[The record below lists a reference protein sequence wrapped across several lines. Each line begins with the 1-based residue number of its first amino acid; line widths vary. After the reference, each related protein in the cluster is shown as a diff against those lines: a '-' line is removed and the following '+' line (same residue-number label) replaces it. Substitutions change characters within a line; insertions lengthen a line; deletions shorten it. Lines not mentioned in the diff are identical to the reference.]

1 MTFLSS
7 VVKDRTELEDKDLDH
22 LQALLADWTL
32 LADLSLSDLVLWIP
46 TWHGKGFFAAAQ
58 IRPATSHTNVPEDL
72 VGEFIA
78 PGRRVDLDKALST
91 RRKVVDPTDSGL
103 RVDAIPV
110 VFDEKVIAVISR
122 HTNADGRGG
131 RLEQVYLAAAEDL
144 MEMVAAG
151 SFPST
156 GEVSKASQAPRV
168 GDGLI
173 RLSKQ
178 GEVEYASPNAASA
191 FRRLGLAAD
200 LLNQDLAKVVAK
212 LQKTPGPVDEAIML
226 VTAGRASGEVE
237 LDNTT
242 SVVTL
247 RGVPLLRNDERVGAL
262 VLVRDVADLRR
273 KEKAL
278 LTKDAT
284 IREVHHRVKNNLQ
297 TVAALLRLQARR
309 AKSEETRDS
318 LAEAQRRVSAI
329 AVVHEALSRS
339 PGEVIP
345 FDEVI
350 NQVIALVTD
359 ASVTVE
365 NEKPISIELQGEF
378 GELPAEIATP
388 LAMAVVEIL
397 QNAIE
402 HGRPTVEPVQINA
415 TKSGGQIR
423 ITITDG
429 GPGIE
434 KGKDVFATDQLGL
447 QIVRTLIVDELGG
460 GLTISANSPTGVKAE
475 IVAPIVLRKNY

>member
-1 MTFLSS
+1 
-7 VVKDRTELEDKDLDH
+7 
-22 LQALLADWTL
+22 
-32 LADLSLSDLVLWIP
+32 
-46 TWHGKGFFAAAQ
+46 
-58 IRPATSHTNVPEDL
+58 
-72 VGEFIA
+72 
-78 PGRRVDLDKALST
+78 
-91 RRKVVDPTDSGL
+91 
-103 RVDAIPV
+103 
-110 VFDEKVIAVISR
+110 
-122 HTNADGRGG
+122 
-131 RLEQVYLAAAEDL
+131 
-144 MEMVAAG
+144 
-151 SFPST
+151 
-156 GEVSKASQAPRV
+156 
-168 GDGLI
+168 
-173 RLSKQ
+173 
-178 GEVEYASPNAASA
+178 
-191 FRRLGLAAD
+191 
-200 LLNQDLAKVVAK
+200 
-212 LQKTPGPVDEAIML
+212 ML
-226 VTAGRASGEVE
+226 VAAGRASGEVE
-237 LDNTT
+237 LDNST

-247 RGVPLLRNDERVGAL
+247 RGVPLLRNSERVGAL

-309 AKSEETRDS
+309 AKSDETRDS

-359 ASVTVE
+359 ASSTIE
-365 NEKPISIELQGEF
+365 NEKPISIERQGEF

-388 LAMAVVEIL
+388 IAMAVVEIL

-475 IVAPIVLRKNY
+475 IVAPIVVRKSN

>member
-1 MTFLSS
+1 
-7 VVKDRTELEDKDLDH
+7 
-22 LQALLADWTL
+22 
-32 LADLSLSDLVLWIP
+32 
-46 TWHGKGFFAAAQ
+46 
-58 IRPATSHTNVPEDL
+58 

-78 PGRRVDLDKALST
+78 PGRRIDLDKALST

-110 VFDEKVIAVISR
+110 VLNEKVIAVISR

-200 LLNQDLAKVVAK
+200 LINQDLAKVVAK

-226 VTAGRASGEVE
+226 VAAGRASGEVE
-237 LDNTT
+237 LDNST

-247 RGVPLLRNDERVGAL
+247 RGVPLLRNSERVGAL

-309 AKSEETRDS
+309 AKSDETRDS

-359 ASVTVE
+359 ASSTIE
-365 NEKPISIELQGEF
+365 NEKPISIERQGEF

-388 LAMAVVEIL
+388 IAMAVVEIL

-475 IVAPIVLRKNY
+475 IVAPIVVRKSN

>member
-1 MTFLSS
+1 
-7 VVKDRTELEDKDLDH
+7 
-22 LQALLADWTL
+22 
-32 LADLSLSDLVLWIP
+32 
-46 TWHGKGFFAAAQ
+46 
-58 IRPATSHTNVPEDL
+58 
-72 VGEFIA
+72 
-78 PGRRVDLDKALST
+78 
-91 RRKVVDPTDSGL
+91 
-103 RVDAIPV
+103 
-110 VFDEKVIAVISR
+110 
-122 HTNADGRGG
+122 
-131 RLEQVYLAAAEDL
+131 LEQVYLAAAEDL

-226 VTAGRASGEVE
+226 VAAGRASGEVE

-415 TKSGGQIR
+415 AKSGGQIR

-475 IVAPIVLRKNY
+475 IVAPIVVRKSN

>member
-1 MTFLSS
+1 
-7 VVKDRTELEDKDLDH
+7 
-22 LQALLADWTL
+22 
-32 LADLSLSDLVLWIP
+32 
-46 TWHGKGFFAAAQ
+46 
-58 IRPATSHTNVPEDL
+58 
-72 VGEFIA
+72 
-78 PGRRVDLDKALST
+78 
-91 RRKVVDPTDSGL
+91 
-103 RVDAIPV
+103 
-110 VFDEKVIAVISR
+110 
-122 HTNADGRGG
+122 
-131 RLEQVYLAAAEDL
+131 
-144 MEMVAAG
+144 
-151 SFPST
+151 
-156 GEVSKASQAPRV
+156 
-168 GDGLI
+168 
-173 RLSKQ
+173 
-178 GEVEYASPNAASA
+178 
-191 FRRLGLAAD
+191 LAAD
-200 LLNQDLAKVVAK
+200 LINQDLAKVVAK

-226 VTAGRASGEVE
+226 VAAGRASGEVE
-237 LDNTT
+237 LDNST

-350 NQVIALVTD
+350 SQVIALVTD
-359 ASVTVE
+359 SSVTVE

-402 HGRPTVEPVQINA
+402 HGRPTLEPVQINA

-434 KGKDVFATDQLGL
+434 KGRDVFATDQLGL

-475 IVAPIVLRKNY
+475 IVAPIVVRKSN

>member
-1 MTFLSS
+1 
-7 VVKDRTELEDKDLDH
+7 
-22 LQALLADWTL
+22 
-32 LADLSLSDLVLWIP
+32 
-46 TWHGKGFFAAAQ
+46 
-58 IRPATSHTNVPEDL
+58 
-72 VGEFIA
+72 VGEFVA
-78 PGRRVDLDKALST
+78 PGRRIDLDKALST

-110 VFDEKVIAVISR
+110 VLNEKVIAVISR

-200 LLNQDLAKVVAK
+200 LINQDLAKVVAK

-226 VTAGRASGEVE
+226 VAAGRASGEVE
-237 LDNTT
+237 LDNST

-247 RGVPLLRNDERVGAL
+247 RGVPLLRNGERVGAL

-309 AKSEETRDS
+309 AKSDETRDS

-359 ASVTVE
+359 ASSTIE
-365 NEKPISIELQGEF
+365 NEKPISIERQGEF

-388 LAMAVVEIL
+388 IAMAVVEIL

-475 IVAPIVLRKNY
+475 IVAPIVVRKSN

>member
-91 RRKVVDPTDSGL
+91 RRKVVDPTESGL

-131 RLEQVYLAAAEDL
+131 RLEKVYLAAAEDL

-402 HGRPTVEPVQINA
+402 HGRPTFEPVQINA
-415 TKSGGQIR
+415 TKSNGQIR

>member
-1 MTFLSS
+1 
-7 VVKDRTELEDKDLDH
+7 
-22 LQALLADWTL
+22 
-32 LADLSLSDLVLWIP
+32 
-46 TWHGKGFFAAAQ
+46 
-58 IRPATSHTNVPEDL
+58 

-91 RRKVVDPTDSGL
+91 RRKVADPTDSGL

-110 VFDEKVIAVISR
+110 VLNEKVIAVISR

-178 GEVEYASPNAASA
+178 GEVEYVSPNAASA

-200 LLNQDLAKVVAK
+200 LINQDLAKVVAK

-226 VTAGRASGEVE
+226 VAAGRASGEVE
-237 LDNTT
+237 LDNST

-350 NQVIALVTD
+350 SQVIALVTD
-359 ASVTVE
+359 SSVTVE

-402 HGRPTVEPVQINA
+402 HGRPTLEPVQINA

-434 KGKDVFATDQLGL
+434 KGRDVFATDQLGL

-475 IVAPIVLRKNY
+475 IVAPIVVRKSY

>member
-1 MTFLSS
+1 
-7 VVKDRTELEDKDLDH
+7 
-22 LQALLADWTL
+22 
-32 LADLSLSDLVLWIP
+32 
-46 TWHGKGFFAAAQ
+46 
-58 IRPATSHTNVPEDL
+58 
-72 VGEFIA
+72 
-78 PGRRVDLDKALST
+78 
-91 RRKVVDPTDSGL
+91 
-103 RVDAIPV
+103 
-110 VFDEKVIAVISR
+110 
-122 HTNADGRGG
+122 
-131 RLEQVYLAAAEDL
+131 
-144 MEMVAAG
+144 
-151 SFPST
+151 
-156 GEVSKASQAPRV
+156 
-168 GDGLI
+168 
-173 RLSKQ
+173 
-178 GEVEYASPNAASA
+178 
-191 FRRLGLAAD
+191 LAAD

-226 VTAGRASGEVE
+226 VAAGRASGEVE
-237 LDNTT
+237 LDNST

-475 IVAPIVLRKNY
+475 IVAPIVVRKSN

>member
-7 VVKDRTELEDKDLDH
+7 VVKDRTDLEDKDLEH

-110 VFDEKVIAVISR
+110 VFNDKVIAVISR

-226 VTAGRASGEVE
+226 VAAGRASGEVE

-247 RGVPLLRNDERVGAL
+247 RGVPLVKNEERIGAL

-309 AKSEETRDS
+309 AKSDETRDS

-359 ASVTVE
+359 ASSTIE
-365 NEKPISIELQGEF
+365 NEKPISIERQGEF
-378 GELPAEIATP
+378 GDLPAEIATP
-388 LAMAVVEIL
+388 IAMAVVEIL

-434 KGKDVFATDQLGL
+434 KGIDVFATDQLGL

-475 IVAPIVLRKNY
+475 IVAPIVIRKST

>member
-1 MTFLSS
+1 MTFLTA
-7 VVKDRTELEDKDLDH
+7 VVKDKTELGDKDIEH

-58 IRPATSHTNVPEDL
+58 IRPATTHTNVPEDL

-78 PGRRVDLDKALST
+78 SGRRVDLDKALTT
-91 RRKVVDPTDSGL
+91 RRKVGDLNNSGL
-103 RVDAIPV
+103 RIEAVPV
-110 VFDEKVIAVISR
+110 VFEEKVIAVISR
-122 HTNADGRGG
+122 HTSADGRGG
-131 RLEQVYLAAAEDL
+131 RLEQVYLAAAQDL
-144 MEMVAAG
+144 MEMVASG
-151 SFPST
+151 SFPAQ
-156 GEVSKASQAPRV
+156 GEISKANQAPRV
-168 GDGLI
+168 GDGIIHLTKEG
-173 RLSKQ
+173 L
-178 GEVEYASPNAASA
+178 VDFVSPNASSA
-191 FRRLGLAAD
+191 FRRLGFASD
-200 LLNQDLAKVVAK
+200 LINQDLSKIVTK
-212 LQKTPGPVDEAIML
+212 LQHKPGPVDEAIML
-226 VTAGRASGEVE
+226 ISSGRASGEVE
-237 LDNTT
+237 LDNST
-242 SVVTL
+242 SVVTF
-247 RGVPLLRNDERVGAL
+247 RGVPLLKNNQRVGSL

-309 AKSEETRDS
+309 AKSEETKDS

-339 PGEVIP
+339 PGEVIT

-359 ASVTVE
+359 ASTIVE
-365 NEKPISIELQGEF
+365 NDKAIGIELQGEF
-378 GELPAEIATP
+378 GQLPAEIATP

-402 HGRPTVEPVQINA
+402 HGRPTNAPVQINA
-415 TKSGGQIR
+415 SKSGGQIR
-423 ITITDG
+423 ITITDE

-475 IVAPIVLRKNY
+475 IVAPIVLRKSD

>member
-1 MTFLSS
+1 
-7 VVKDRTELEDKDLDH
+7 
-22 LQALLADWTL
+22 
-32 LADLSLSDLVLWIP
+32 
-46 TWHGKGFFAAAQ
+46 
-58 IRPATSHTNVPEDL
+58 
-72 VGEFIA
+72 
-78 PGRRVDLDKALST
+78 
-91 RRKVVDPTDSGL
+91 
-103 RVDAIPV
+103 
-110 VFDEKVIAVISR
+110 
-122 HTNADGRGG
+122 
-131 RLEQVYLAAAEDL
+131 
-144 MEMVAAG
+144 
-151 SFPST
+151 
-156 GEVSKASQAPRV
+156 
-168 GDGLI
+168 
-173 RLSKQ
+173 
-178 GEVEYASPNAASA
+178 
-191 FRRLGLAAD
+191 LAAD
-200 LLNQDLAKVVAK
+200 LINQDLAKVVAK

-226 VTAGRASGEVE
+226 VAAGRASGEVE
-237 LDNTT
+237 LDNST

-359 ASVTVE
+359 ASSTIE
-365 NEKPISIELQGEF
+365 NEKPISIERQGEF

-388 LAMAVVEIL
+388 IAMAVVEIL

-475 IVAPIVLRKNY
+475 IVAPIVVRKSN

>member
-7 VVKDRTELEDKDLDH
+7 VVKDRTELEDNDLDH

-78 PGRRVDLDKALST
+78 PGRRVDLDKALIT
-91 RRKVVDPTDSGL
+91 RRKVVDPTTSGL
-103 RVDAIPV
+103 RVDAFPV
-110 VFDEKVIAVISR
+110 VFNEKVIAVISR

-144 MEMVAAG
+144 MEMVASG
-151 SFPST
+151 SFPAI

-173 RLSKQ
+173 RLTKQ
-178 GEVEYASPNAASA
+178 GEVEYVSPNAASA

-200 LLNQDLAKVVAK
+200 LMHQDLAKVVAK
-212 LQKTPGPVDEAIML
+212 LQHKPGPVDEAIML
-226 VTAGRASGEVE
+226 VAAGRASGEVE
-237 LDNTT
+237 LDNSN

-247 RGVPLLRNDERVGAL
+247 RGVPLQKNGERIGAL

-309 AKSEETRDS
+309 AKSDETKDS
-318 LAEAQRRVSAI
+318 LAEA
-329 AVVHEALSRS
+329 
-339 PGEVIP
+339 
-345 FDEVI
+345 
-350 NQVIALVTD
+350 
-359 ASVTVE
+359 
-365 NEKPISIELQGEF
+365 
-378 GELPAEIATP
+378 
-388 LAMAVVEIL
+388 
-397 QNAIE
+397 
-402 HGRPTVEPVQINA
+402 
-415 TKSGGQIR
+415 
-423 ITITDG
+423 
-429 GPGIE
+429 
-434 KGKDVFATDQLGL
+434 
-447 QIVRTLIVDELGG
+447 
-460 GLTISANSPTGVKAE
+460 
-475 IVAPIVLRKNY
+475 

>member
-7 VVKDRTELEDKDLDH
+7 VVKDRTELEDKDLEH

-78 PGRRVDLDKALST
+78 PGRRVDLDKALTT
-91 RRKVVDPTDSGL
+91 RRKVADPTTSGL

-151 SFPST
+151 AFPDRS
-156 GEVSKASQAPRV
+156 EISKASQAPRV
-168 GDGLI
+168 GDGII
-173 RLSKQ
+173 RLNKQ
-178 GEVEYASPNAASA
+178 GEVEYVSPNAASA
-191 FRRLGLAAD
+191 FRRLGLTSD
-200 LLNQDLAKVVAK
+200 LINQDLAKVVAR
-212 LQKTPGPVDEAIML
+212 LQHKPGPVDEAIML
-226 VTAGRASGEVE
+226 VASGRASGEVE
-237 LDNTT
+237 LDNST

-247 RGVPLLRNDERVGAL
+247 RGVPLVKNGNKNGSL

-273 KEKAL
+273 REKAL

-309 AKSEETRDS
+309 AKSQETKDS
-318 LAEAQRRVSAI
+318 LSEAQRRVSAI

-359 ASVTVE
+359 ASTTIE
-365 NEKPISIELQGEF
+365 NEQGIKIELQGEF
-378 GELPAEIATP
+378 GELPAEVATP
-388 LAMAVVEIL
+388 IAMAVVEIL

-402 HGRPTVEPVQINA
+402 HGRPTTEPVQINA
-415 TKSGGQIR
+415 TKSGGQLR
-423 ITITDG
+423 IVITDG

-434 KGKDVFATDQLGL
+434 KGKDVFETDQLGL

-460 GLTISANSPTGVKAE
+460 GLTISANSPRGVKAE
-475 IVAPIVLRKNY
+475 IVAPIVLARE

>member
-7 VVKDRTELEDKDLDH
+7 VAKERTNLEDIDLEH

-32 LADLSLSDLVLWIP
+32 LADLSLSDLILWIP

-78 PGRRVDLDKALST
+78 PGRRPDLDKALST
-91 RRKVVDPTDSGL
+91 RRKVADAVTSGL

-144 MEMVAAG
+144 MEMVASG
-151 SFPST
+151 TFPPQ
-156 GEVSKASQAPRV
+156 GEISKASQAPRV
-168 GDGLI
+168 GDGIIKLN
-173 RLSKQ
+173 KQ
-178 GEVEYASPNAASA
+178 GEVEYVSPNASSA
-191 FRRLGLAAD
+191 FRRLGLNSD
-200 LLNQDLAKVVAK
+200 LISQDFAKVVAK
-212 LQKTPGPVDEAIML
+212 LQNKIGPVDEAIML
-226 VTAGRASGEVE
+226 VSSGQASGEVE
-237 LDNTT
+237 LDNST

-247 RGVPLLRNDERVGAL
+247 RGVPLVKNHEKIGAL

-309 AKSEETRDS
+309 AKSTETKES

-329 AVVHEALSRS
+329 AVVHEALSKS
-339 PGEVIP
+339 AGEVIP

-359 ASVTVE
+359 VSTDLESQA
-365 NEKPISIELQGEF
+365 PIKIELQGEF
-378 GELPAEIATP
+378 GLLPAEVATP

-397 QNAIE
+397 QNAVK
-402 HGRPTVEPVQINA
+402 HGRPSKEPVQLNA
-415 TKSGGQIR
+415 TKSGDQIR
-423 ITITDG
+423 IVITDG
-429 GPGIE
+429 GPGIAS
-434 KGKDVFATDQLGL
+434 GRDVFATEQLGL

-460 GLTISANSPTGVKAE
+460 SLTISANSPTGVKAE
-475 IVAPIVLRKNY
+475 IVAPLLLRKSN

>member
-1 MTFLSS
+1 
-7 VVKDRTELEDKDLDH
+7 V
-22 LQALLADWTL
+22 A
-32 LADLSLSDLVLWIP
+32 
-46 TWHGKGFFAAAQ
+46 
-58 IRPATSHTNVPEDL
+58 
-72 VGEFIA
+72 
-78 PGRRVDLDKALST
+78 
-91 RRKVVDPTDSGL
+91 DPTDSGL

-110 VFDEKVIAVISR
+110 VLNEKVIAVISR

-156 GEVSKASQAPRV
+156 GEISKASQAPRV

-178 GEVEYASPNAASA
+178 GEVEYVSPNAASA

-200 LLNQDLAKVVAK
+200 LINQDLAKVVAK

-226 VTAGRASGEVE
+226 VAAGRASGEVE
-237 LDNTT
+237 LDNST

-350 NQVIALVTD
+350 SQVIALVTD
-359 ASVTVE
+359 SSVTVE

-402 HGRPTVEPVQINA
+402 HGRPTLEPVQINA

-434 KGKDVFATDQLGL
+434 KGRDVFATDQLGL

-475 IVAPIVLRKNY
+475 IVAPIVVRKNN

>member
-1 MTFLSS
+1 
-7 VVKDRTELEDKDLDH
+7 
-22 LQALLADWTL
+22 
-32 LADLSLSDLVLWIP
+32 
-46 TWHGKGFFAAAQ
+46 
-58 IRPATSHTNVPEDL
+58 
-72 VGEFIA
+72 
-78 PGRRVDLDKALST
+78 
-91 RRKVVDPTDSGL
+91 
-103 RVDAIPV
+103 
-110 VFDEKVIAVISR
+110 
-122 HTNADGRGG
+122 
-131 RLEQVYLAAAEDL
+131 
-144 MEMVAAG
+144 
-151 SFPST
+151 
-156 GEVSKASQAPRV
+156 
-168 GDGLI
+168 
-173 RLSKQ
+173 
-178 GEVEYASPNAASA
+178 
-191 FRRLGLAAD
+191 
-200 LLNQDLAKVVAK
+200 
-212 LQKTPGPVDEAIML
+212 ML

-475 IVAPIVLRKNY
+475 IVAPIVVRKSN

>member
-7 VVKDRTELEDKDLDH
+7 VVKDRTDLEDKDLDH

-91 RRKVVDPTDSGL
+91 RRKVVDPTESGL

-110 VFDEKVIAVISR
+110 VLNEKVIAVISR

-226 VTAGRASGEVE
+226 VAAGRASGEVE
-237 LDNTT
+237 LDNAT

-247 RGVPLLRNDERVGAL
+247 RGVPLLKNNERIGAL

-359 ASVTVE
+359 SSVSVE

-434 KGKDVFATDQLGL
+434 KGRDVFATDQLGL

-475 IVAPIVLRKNY
+475 IVAPIVVRKSY

>member
-1 MTFLSS
+1 
-7 VVKDRTELEDKDLDH
+7 
-22 LQALLADWTL
+22 
-32 LADLSLSDLVLWIP
+32 
-46 TWHGKGFFAAAQ
+46 
-58 IRPATSHTNVPEDL
+58 
-72 VGEFIA
+72 
-78 PGRRVDLDKALST
+78 
-91 RRKVVDPTDSGL
+91 
-103 RVDAIPV
+103 
-110 VFDEKVIAVISR
+110 
-122 HTNADGRGG
+122 
-131 RLEQVYLAAAEDL
+131 
-144 MEMVAAG
+144 
-151 SFPST
+151 
-156 GEVSKASQAPRV
+156 
-168 GDGLI
+168 
-173 RLSKQ
+173 
-178 GEVEYASPNAASA
+178 
-191 FRRLGLAAD
+191 
-200 LLNQDLAKVVAK
+200 
-212 LQKTPGPVDEAIML
+212 ML
-226 VTAGRASGEVE
+226 VAAGRASGEVE
-237 LDNTT
+237 LDNST

-350 NQVIALVTD
+350 SQVIALVTD
-359 ASVTVE
+359 SSVTVE

-402 HGRPTVEPVQINA
+402 HGRPTLEPVQINA

-434 KGKDVFATDQLGL
+434 KGRDVFATDQLGL

-475 IVAPIVLRKNY
+475 IVAPIVVRKSN

>member
-1 MTFLSS
+1 
-7 VVKDRTELEDKDLDH
+7 V
-22 LQALLADWTL
+22 A
-32 LADLSLSDLVLWIP
+32 
-46 TWHGKGFFAAAQ
+46 
-58 IRPATSHTNVPEDL
+58 
-72 VGEFIA
+72 
-78 PGRRVDLDKALST
+78 
-91 RRKVVDPTDSGL
+91 DPTDSGL

-110 VFDEKVIAVISR
+110 VLNEKVIAVISR

-178 GEVEYASPNAASA
+178 GEVEYVSPNAASA

-200 LLNQDLAKVVAK
+200 LINQDLAKVVAK

-226 VTAGRASGEVE
+226 VAAGRASGEVE
-237 LDNTT
+237 LDNST

-350 NQVIALVTD
+350 SQVIALVTD
-359 ASVTVE
+359 SSVTVE

-402 HGRPTVEPVQINA
+402 HGRPTLEPVQINA

-434 KGKDVFATDQLGL
+434 KGRDVFATDQLGL

-475 IVAPIVLRKNY
+475 IVAPIVVRKSN

>member
-1 MTFLSS
+1 
-7 VVKDRTELEDKDLDH
+7 
-22 LQALLADWTL
+22 
-32 LADLSLSDLVLWIP
+32 
-46 TWHGKGFFAAAQ
+46 
-58 IRPATSHTNVPEDL
+58 
-72 VGEFIA
+72 
-78 PGRRVDLDKALST
+78 
-91 RRKVVDPTDSGL
+91 
-103 RVDAIPV
+103 
-110 VFDEKVIAVISR
+110 
-122 HTNADGRGG
+122 
-131 RLEQVYLAAAEDL
+131 
-144 MEMVAAG
+144 
-151 SFPST
+151 
-156 GEVSKASQAPRV
+156 RV

-178 GEVEYASPNAASA
+178 GEVEYVSPNAASA

-200 LLNQDLAKVVAK
+200 LINQDLAKVVAK

-226 VTAGRASGEVE
+226 VAAGRASGEVE
-237 LDNTT
+237 LDNST

-247 RGVPLLRNDERVGAL
+247 RGVPLLKNEERIGAL

-309 AKSEETRDS
+309 AKSDETRDS

-329 AVVHEALSRS
+329 AVVHEALSKS

-359 ASVTVE
+359 ASSTIE
-365 NEKPISIELQGEF
+365 NEKPISIERQGEF

-388 LAMAVVEIL
+388 IAMAVVEIL

-402 HGRPTVEPVQINA
+402 HGRPTNEPVQINA

>member
-7 VVKDRTELEDKDLDH
+7 VVKDRTDLEDKELDH

-103 RVDAIPV
+103 RVDVIPV
-110 VFDEKVIAVISR
+110 VLNEKVIAVISR

-173 RLSKQ
+173 RLSEQ

-200 LLNQDLAKVVAK
+200 LINQDLAKVVAK
-212 LQKTPGPVDEAIML
+212 LQKSLGTVDEAIML
-226 VTAGRASGEVE
+226 VAAGRASGEVE
-237 LDNTT
+237 LDNST

-247 RGVPLLRNDERVGAL
+247 RGVPLLRNDVRIGAL

-359 ASVTVE
+359 SSVTVE
-365 NEKPISIELQGEF
+365 NEKSVSIELQGEF

-402 HGRPTVEPVQINA
+402 HGRPTIEPVQINA
-415 TKSGGQIR
+415 TKSGEQIR

-434 KGKDVFATDQLGL
+434 TGRDVFATDQLGL
-447 QIVRTLIVDELGG
+447 QIVRTLMVDELGG
-460 GLTISANSPTGVKAE
+460 SLTISANSPTGVKAE
-475 IVAPIVLRKNY
+475 IVAPIIVRKSI

>member
-1 MTFLSS
+1 
-7 VVKDRTELEDKDLDH
+7 V
-22 LQALLADWTL
+22 A
-32 LADLSLSDLVLWIP
+32 
-46 TWHGKGFFAAAQ
+46 
-58 IRPATSHTNVPEDL
+58 
-72 VGEFIA
+72 
-78 PGRRVDLDKALST
+78 
-91 RRKVVDPTDSGL
+91 DPTDSGL

-110 VFDEKVIAVISR
+110 VLNEKVIAVISR

-156 GEVSKASQAPRV
+156 GEISKASQAPRV

-178 GEVEYASPNAASA
+178 GEVEYVSPNAASA

-200 LLNQDLAKVVAK
+200 LINQDLAKVVAK

-226 VTAGRASGEVE
+226 VAAGRASGEVE
-237 LDNTT
+237 LDNST

-350 NQVIALVTD
+350 SQVIALVTD
-359 ASVTVE
+359 SSVTVE

-402 HGRPTVEPVQINA
+402 HGRPTLEPVQINA

-434 KGKDVFATDQLGL
+434 KGRDVFATDQLGL

-475 IVAPIVLRKNY
+475 IVAPIVVRKSN

>member
-122 HTNADGRGG
+122 HTNSDGRGG

-350 NQVIALVTD
+350 NQVMALVTD

-475 IVAPIVLRKNY
+475 IVAPIVLRKSN

>member
-7 VVKDRTELEDKDLDH
+7 VVKEKTELDDQDLDH
-22 LQALLADWTL
+22 LQSLLADWTL
-32 LADLSLSDLVLWIP
+32 LADLGLSDLILWIP
-46 TWHGKGFFAAAQ
+46 TWHGKGFFASAQ
-58 IRPATSHTNVPEDL
+58 IRPATSPTNVPEDL

-78 PGRRVDLDKALST
+78 SGRRVDLDKAVLTQTIAKEATNSKT
-91 RRKVVDPTDSGL
+91 KIE
-103 RVDAIPV
+103 AIPV
-110 VFDEKVIAVISR
+110 IFKEKVIAVISR

-131 RLEQVYLAAAEDL
+131 RLEEVYLNAADDL
-144 MEMVAAG
+144 FQMVATG
-151 SFPST
+151 LFPVK
-156 GEVSKASQAPRV
+156 GEISKASQAPRV
-168 GDGLI
+168 GDGII
-173 RLSKQ
+173 RLNKQ
-178 GEVEYASPNAASA
+178 GIVEYASPNAASA

-200 LLNQDLAKVVAK
+200 LINQDLSKVVGK
-212 LQKTPGPVDEAIML
+212 IQHKPGPIDEAIML
-226 VTAGRASGEVE
+226 IASGRASGEVE
-237 LDNTT
+237 IDNSN

-247 RGVPLLRNDERVGAL
+247 RSVPLAKNSEKIGAL

-309 AKSEETRDS
+309 AKSNETKDS
-318 LAEAQRRVSAI
+318 LQEAQRRVSAI
-329 AVVHEALSRS
+329 AVVHEALSKS
-339 PGEVIP
+339 PGEVVP

-350 NQVIALVTD
+350 NQVIALVKD
-359 ASVTVE
+359 ASSVVE
-365 NEKPISIELQGEF
+365 NQNPINIDLLGEF

-388 LAMAVVEIL
+388 LAMAVVEVL

-402 HGRPTVEPVQINA
+402 HGRPTNENVELRA
-415 TKSGGQIR
+415 EKSGGQIR
-423 ITITDG
+423 IVISDG

-434 KGKDVFATDQLGL
+434 KGFDVFATDQLGL

-460 GLTISANSPTGVKAE
+460 EISVTANSPSGLKVE
-475 IVAPIVLRKNY
+475 IRTPIVVRKN